1 MPDAMISTL
10 VNFIR
15 QNDGTL
21 SKKRRGREFEKMTD
35 EEVKSVEA
43 VVRGAFD
50 IGLPD
55 EQGDLS

>member
-1 MPDAMISTL
+1 MISTL